1 MTYVEGEGV
10 EGGGALTLTGM
21 AIVYVHYMLFGVV

>member
-10 EGGGALTLTGM
+10 EGGGTLTPTGM
-21 AIVYVHYMLFGVV
+21 AIVYVHYLLFGGV